1 MLLNPT
7 HRERVRCTAG
17 KAEACFGV
25 FTVKQHCID
34 KHLWRDMYHVTNRW
48 RWMNVNTLYR
58 DMKYIELSNNK
69 QDKCKSDEVMT

>member
-1 MLLNPT
+1 
-7 HRERVRCTAG
+7 
-17 KAEACFGV
+17 
-25 FTVKQHCID
+25 
-34 KHLWRDMYHVTNRW
+34 MYHVTNRW